1 MKESLLISACLTGIC
16 CKYDGGA
23 NTLPAETL
31 AALRERYELVPVC
44 PETAGGLPSPRA
56 PSERQNDRVV
66 NCEGGDVTAEYEKG
80 ARLALELAERRGCRK
95 ALLKERSPSCGPGVI
110 YDGTFSHT
118 CVPGDGVAAEALRAA
133 GLFLCGESEAD
144 RLLE

>member
-44 PETAGGLPSPRA
+44 PETAGGLQSPRV
-56 PSERQNDRVV
+56 PCERVGGRVLTRA
-66 NCEGGDVTAEYEKG
+66 GKDLTAEYEKG

-118 CVPGDGVAAEALRAA
+118 RIPGDGVAAEALRTA
-133 GLFLCGESEAD
+133 GLFLLGESEVEK
-144 RLLE
+144 LM